1 MRMPFTRTKPLPVRV
16 LQTAAAAAGVARLA
30 MRQRTLRPT
39 PPKPERSRLGRMLHR
54 G

>member
-1 MRMPFTRTKPLPVRV
+1 MRMPFSRPKPLPARM
-16 LQTAAAAAGVARLA
+16 LQFAAATAGIARLA

-39 PPKPERSRLGRMLHR
+39 PPKPDQARIGRMLHR